1 MDMFH
6 QDEDVISGFPLI
18 DEEPLANEEQTYY
31 ELVRSFMSDGRIYLR
46 QLNLLILVFREPFAS
61 SPMLFSHHVRT
72 CTCPISAVLHRSEQ
86 LGDSHPD
93 VCTRTWTVSSVG
105 LLISTR

>member
-6 QDEDVISGFPLI
+6 QDEDVIGGFPLI
-18 DEEPLANEEQTYY
+18 DEEPLASEEQSYY

-72 CTCPISAVLHRSEQ
+72 VLVLPPSLSIVNHTLMFASGRGQ
-86 LGDSHPD
+86 YLQPD
-93 VCTRTWTVSSVG
+93 C
-105 LLISTR
+105 

>member
-18 DEEPLANEEQTYY
+18 DEEPLTTEEQSYY

-61 SPMLFSHHVRT
+61 SSMLFSHHV
-72 CTCPISAVLHRSEQ
+72 C
-86 LGDSHPD
+86 
-93 VCTRTWTVSSVG
+93 TWTSPSMQFFTCLSSFVNHTLMFASG
-105 LLISTR
+105 RGQHLQSDC

>member
-18 DEEPLANEEQTYY
+18 DEEPLANEEQSYY
-31 ELVRSFMSDGRIYLR
+31 ELVRSFMSDGQIYLR

-61 SPMLFSHHVRT
+61 SPMLFSHHVRAQS
-72 CTCPISAVLHRSEQ
+72 CPIAAVLQRPEQ
-86 LGDSHPD
+86 LGDS
-93 VCTRTWTVSSVG
+93 
-105 LLISTR
+105 LL